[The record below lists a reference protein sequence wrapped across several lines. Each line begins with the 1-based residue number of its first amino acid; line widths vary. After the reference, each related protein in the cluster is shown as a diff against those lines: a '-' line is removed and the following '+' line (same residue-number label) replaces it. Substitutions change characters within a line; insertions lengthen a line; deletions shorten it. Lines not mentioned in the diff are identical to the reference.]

1 MDVMDIYKSECDY
14 YLDYVEEAKTKYDWA
29 AEAVFGL
36 VTYDSNMNEFLVKKI
51 IEVCKVIL
59 NKDAHNYLIN
69 DQNKLIY
76 ILACQ
81 VLHSKRWIDWG
92 QSILGCWFDT
102 ADLFEHEGILYHSS
116 FTKDDLD
123 IVAVPFSERNLR
135 ALIAFIER

>member
-1 MDVMDIYKSECDY
+1 MDVMDIYKSECEY

-36 VTYDSNMNEFLVKKI
+36 VTYNSNMNEFLVKKI

-59 NKDAHNYLIN
+59 DKNAHNYLIN
-69 DQNKLIY
+69 AQNKLIY
-76 ILACQ
+76 ILVCQ

-102 ADLFEHEGILYHSS
+102 ADLLERDEILYHTC
-116 FTKDDLD
+116 FTTDDLN
-123 IVAVPFSERNLR
+123 IVAVPFSEENLR
-135 ALIAFIER
+135 MLFEFIES